1 MSTSPPSAIALHVE
15 AAKRLLREL
24 EQHAETALH
33 ALGRD
38 SGAEFF
44 AAVDARDRVLGELD
58 TIVDALTRER
68 MATRD
73 SRARDP
79 ETSSLLV
86 EMAQA
91 TAAALELHERLTTEA
106 RRERD
111 RLAAALRR
119 TTRVDAVAHQY
130 AASRPR
136 ARTISITG

>member
-1 MSTSPPSAIALHVE
+1 MSTSPTSAIALHVE

-24 EQHAETALH
+24 EQHAQTALQ
-33 ALGRD
+33 ALGRE

-58 TIVDALTRER
+58 TVVDALTRER
-68 MATRD
+68 MGSRERD
-73 SRARDP
+73 A

-86 EMAQA
+86 QMAQA
-91 TAAALELHERLTTEA
+91 TAAALELHDRLATET

-119 TTRVDAVAHQY
+119 TTKLDAVAHHY

-136 ARTISITG
+136 TRTISITG